1 MTVHGRGQGCG
12 VVKKSCFIVQTEA
25 DDIICK
31 DCEVTYQVSYMQ
43 YSISVFVQT
52 GEHTSLRLLINFC
65 QHQHSCKF
73 RYGHP
78 LVLLQRPRLPD
89 CLRHAALAASW
100 FETVC
105 CPPECVSLTHIYPS
119 HLHGNR
125 SLMH

>member
-1 MTVHGRGQGCG
+1 MTVHGRGQGYG

-73 RYGHP
+73 RYGICILLLPTQIAYDMLLLLLRGLKQFVAHQNV
-78 LVLLQRPRLPD
+78 LV
-89 CLRHAALAASW
+89 
-100 FETVC
+100 
-105 CPPECVSLTHIYPS
+105 
-119 HLHGNR
+119 
-125 SLMH
+125 